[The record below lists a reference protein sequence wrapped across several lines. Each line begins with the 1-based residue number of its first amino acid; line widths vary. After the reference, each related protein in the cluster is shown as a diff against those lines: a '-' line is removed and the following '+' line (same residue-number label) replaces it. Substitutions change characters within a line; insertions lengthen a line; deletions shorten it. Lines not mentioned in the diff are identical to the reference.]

1 MTPEQKKTDL
11 KNLTQDELVDYVESL
26 GQPGFRGR
34 QILAWIYKPGITD
47 FEEMV
52 LEVRSRQPE

>member
-1 MTPEQKKTDL
+1 MMPEQKKTDL

-34 QILAWIYKPGITD
+34 RSWPGFTNPA
-47 FEEMV
+47 
-52 LEVRSRQPE
+52 LPTLRR